1 MAFDNKTVEKL
12 EQVRGWVAFE
22 RMTVLFRCRVEKP
35 MLKKVNTVTQ
45 RLGTDTGEVFRIFL
59 AEIARTGRVPVR
71 LALEPDAAPVLSWKQ
86 RSKTL
91 ESFYDE
97 SKTW

>member
-1 MAFDNKTVEKL
+1 
-12 EQVRGWVAFE
+12 
-22 RMTVLFRCRVEKP
+22 MTVLFRCRVEKP
-35 MLKKVNTVTQ
+35 LLKKVNSVTQ

-71 LALEPDAAPVLSWKQ
+71 MALEPDGDPVSSWEQRAA
-86 RSKTL
+86 TL

>member
-1 MAFDNKTVEKL
+1 
-12 EQVRGWVAFE
+12 
-22 RMTVLFRCRVEKP
+22 MTVLFRCRVEKP
-35 MLKKVNTVTQ
+35 LLQKVNSVTQ

-71 LALEPDAAPVLSWKQ
+71 LALEQYEDSSSPWEQ
-86 RSKTL
+86 RAESL

>member
-1 MAFDNKTVEKL
+1 M
-12 EQVRGWVAFE
+12 
-22 RMTVLFRCRVEKP
+22 LFRCRVEKCL
-35 MLKKVNTVTQ
+35 LKKTNTVTQ

-71 LALEPDAAPVLSWKQ
+71 LALETDGDPVSSWEQ
-86 RSKTL
+86 RAGTL

-97 SKTW
+97 SKAW

>member
-1 MAFDNKTVEKL
+1 
-12 EQVRGWVAFE
+12 
-22 RMTVLFRCRVEKP
+22 MTVLFRCRVEKP
-35 MLKKVNTVTQ
+35 LLKKVNSVTHQ
-45 RLGTDTGEVFRIFL
+45 LGTDTGEVFRMFL

-71 LALEPDAAPVLSWKQ
+71 LALEPDETAVSLWEQRAAA
-86 RSKTL
+86 L

>member
-1 MAFDNKTVEKL
+1 
-12 EQVRGWVAFE
+12 
-22 RMTVLFRCRVEKP
+22 MTVLFRCRVEKP
-35 MLKKVNTVTQ
+35 LLKKVNSVTQ

-71 LALEPDAAPVLSWKQ
+71 LALERDEHTVSSWEQ
-86 RSKTL
+86 RSTTL

>member
-1 MAFDNKTVEKL
+1 
-12 EQVRGWVAFE
+12 
-22 RMTVLFRCRVEKP
+22 MTVLFRCRVEKP
-35 MLKKVNTVTQ
+35 LLKKVNSVTQ
-45 RLGTDTGEVFRIFL
+45 QLGTDTGEVFRMFL

-71 LALEPDAAPVLSWKQ
+71 LALEPDETAVSPWGQ
-86 RSKTL
+86 RAGAL

>member
-1 MAFDNKTVEKL
+1 MHKRATL
-12 EQVRGWVAFE
+12 E

-35 MLKKVNTVTQ
+35 LLKKVNSVTQ

-59 AEIARTGRVPVR
+59 AEIARTGRIPVR
-71 LALEPDAAPVLSWKQ
+71 LALEPAEAAVSPWEQ
-86 RSKTL
+86 RAETL

-97 SKTW
+97 SKAW

>member
-1 MAFDNKTVEKL
+1 
-12 EQVRGWVAFE
+12 
-22 RMTVLFRCRVEKP
+22 MTVLFRCRVEKP
-35 MLKKVNTVTQ
+35 LLKKVNAVTQ

-71 LALEPDAAPVLSWKQ
+71 L
-86 RSKTL
+86 TL
-91 ESFYDE
+91 EADAEPVSPWERRAETLERFYDE

>member
-1 MAFDNKTVEKL
+1 
-12 EQVRGWVAFE
+12 
-22 RMTVLFRCRVEKP
+22 MTVLFRCRVEKP
-35 MLKKVNTVTQ
+35 LLKKVNSVTQ

-59 AEIARTGRVPVR
+59 AEIARTGRVPIR
-71 LALEPDAAPVLSWKQ
+71 LALEPDGDSVSSWEQ
-86 RSKTL
+86 RTTTL